1 MNNDLNSDS
10 EQCTESKLG
19 RVQKVHTLN
28 SGSAHSA
35 MSQHTLGHVV
45 AMSWPCRSVVSFAL
59 LPCRDTKTL
68 PPPPPPPPPFAIQ
81 KLYLDIKLMSRALP
95 RMPQHSCAVSQ
106 GTGRRIAA
114 PGAIYHDT
122 RPPSRPDTNDC
133 IATHPSDQAPRALA
147 ATRCTRRLAVSQGIL
162 AVSQGRV
169 IRLLAV
175 SWPPFMHPCT
185 PVS

>member
-45 AMSWPCRSVVSFAL
+45 AVSQLCVVRVAAVL
-59 LPCRDTKTL
+59 RHKD
-68 PPPPPPPPPFAIQ
+68 PPPPFAT
-81 KLYLDIKLMSRALP
+81 LP
-95 RMPQHSCAVSQ
+95 RVSQHSYAVSQ

-114 PGAIYHDT
+114 PGALYHDT
-122 RPPSRPDTNDC
+122 RPSSCRDTNNC
-133 IATHPSDQAPRALA
+133 IATHPRDQAPRALA
-147 ATRCTRRLAVSQGIL
+147 TVLPTRRLAVSQGL
-162 AVSQGRV
+162 LPVSQGHV
-169 IRLLAV
+169 TRLLAV
-175 SWPPFMHPCT
+175 SWPPFMRPCT